1 MRSITGTK
9 QIQSKMLLE
18 LLSIDAQCAE
28 VVIEAWKTMIS
39 TTTKQDESRPFE
51 NLDAYVDYR
60 IVDTGHRM

>member
-1 MRSITGTK
+1 
-9 QIQSKMLLE
+9 MLLE